1 MGWLSSPGLPIT
13 LFMGWVVLTYL
24 NCKDGIWSSIVWFVF
39 SIIIAIFVGIAIRGN
54 KSEDSLGRRASE
66 TEDEKLMQEFLLFKR
81 HKRR

>member
-13 LFMGWVVLTYL
+13 LFMWWVVLTYL
-24 NCKDGIWSSIVWFVF
+24 NCKDGIWSSIVWFVI

-54 KSEDSLGRRASE
+54 KSENNPGCLSSE

-81 HKRR
+81 HKQ